1 MALIWQELFHPKG
14 CSMLKNYLLL
24 AFKHMAKQK
33 VFSLINI
40 LGLTVG
46 ITCCLMIFLYIQ
58 HEKSY
63 DKFHKDGDRIYRV
76 VRQADI
82 NGNHS
87 QEDIGYLSGP
97 YSIALKNDY
106 PNFIDRAVR
115 VMPDNDLFAYGNQAF
130 NEQRVYITDTDFF
143 QLFNFNLIKGDPALV
158 LKNPHS
164 IVLTESSAKKYFG
177 NQDPIGKVLK
187 MNQEM
192 PLEVTGI
199 CKDVPTNSHMV
210 FDMVIPI
217 NNFGYFDSTF
227 MFPNNGLFVYL
238 KLKPHIDPSQLT
250 AQFPHFMNKYMG
262 KWLVNTGLKVSLGME
277 KLDDIYFQH
286 LTYDQVKH
294 GDKTVVYIFMSI
306 AILILSIACINF
318 MNLATARINDRSK
331 EVGLRKVLGAVRK
344 QLIGQFIFE
353 SFLYATLSSML
364 ALVFLQVFMPAY
376 NGLVGYVSDP
386 FWTNGSVY
394 LFLGAIILII
404 GFLAGL
410 YPALVLSS
418 LSPIETL
425 KGKFKVGKN
434 GSFFRKVL
442 VVFQFSISVL
452 LIICITVIMC
462 QMRYVQK
469 TDLGF
474 NKEQSLVVKLDN
486 HAIQDKRVLFKHE
499 VENDP
504 SVISSSFMAGE
515 PGGFHDDY
523 TFEVESKPDQK
534 VMSNTE
540 FSDFQFTK
548 TLGLKII
555 AGRDFSTQ
563 FTTDSTDA
571 VLINRTAAQKVM
583 GLTPDQ
589 AVGKWIQ
596 STIRDDK
603 RRRVVG
609 VVEDYHFESLRKEI
623 GPIVISTYKDWRV
636 AVIRLKPGNPQE
648 AIERIQKIYAEAAP
662 GYPFEYNFLDTSFN
676 DHYKD
681 DLRQG
686 RILTLFS
693 ALAIFI
699 ACLGLFGLASY
710 TAMKRTKEIGVRKV
724 LGSSVQSVVILLS
737 KDLLRP
743 VLLATLLA
751 IPISW
756 YVMSQWLNGFAYRIT
771 LQWWMFAGA
780 ALVAI
785 SIALLT
791 VSSQAFKA
799 ALTNPVKSLRSE

>member
-1 MALIWQELFHPKG
+1 
-14 CSMLKNYLLL
+14 MLKNYLLL

-63 DKFHKDGDRIYRV
+63 DRFHKDGDRIYRV

-82 NGNHS
+82 NGANT
-87 QEDIGYLSGP
+87 QEDIGFLSGP
-97 YSIALKNDY
+97 YSIALRNDFPQY
-106 PNFIDRAVR
+106 IERAVR
-115 VMPDNDLFAYGNQAF
+115 VNPDNDLFSYGTQAY

-164 IVLTESSAKKYFG
+164 IVLTESTAKKYFG
-177 NQDPIGKVLK
+177 NADPIGKVLK
-187 MNQEM
+187 MNQDL
-192 PLEVTGI
+192 PLQVTGI
-199 CKDVPTNSHMV
+199 CKDAPTNSHMV

-217 NNFGYFDSTF
+217 NNFGYFDSLS

-238 KLKPHIDPSQLT
+238 KLKPNVNPSALT
-250 AQFPHFMNKYMG
+250 AQFPHFMDKYMG
-262 KWLVNTGLKVSLGME
+262 KYLVNTGVKIGLGLE
-277 KLDDIYFQH
+277 QLHDIYFQH

-294 GDKTVVYIFMSI
+294 GDKKVVYIFMSI

-331 EVGLRKVLGAVRK
+331 EVGLRKVLGAVRR
-344 QLIGQFIFE
+344 QLIGQFILE
-353 SFLYATLSSML
+353 SFLYATLSSLL
-364 ALVFLQVFMPAY
+364 ALAFLQLCLPAY
-376 NGLVGYVSDP
+376 SGLIGYVADP
-386 FWTNGSVY
+386 FWSNSSVY
-394 LFLGAIILII
+394 LFLGSIIVII

-434 GSFFRKVL
+434 GAFFRKVL

-462 QMRYVQK
+462 QMRYVQN

-474 NKEQSLVVKLDN
+474 DKEQSLVVKLDN
-486 HAIQDKRVLFKHE
+486 NAIQDKRLLFKHE

-504 SVISSSFMAGE
+504 SVISTAFMSGE
-515 PGGFHDDY
+515 PGGFHDIY
-523 TFEVESKPDQK
+523 TFETEVMPGQK
-534 VMSNTE
+534 VMYNTE
-540 FSDFQFTK
+540 FTDFQFTK

-555 AGRDFSTQ
+555 AGRDFSPQ
-563 FTTDSTDA
+563 YPSDSTEA
-571 VLINRTAAQKVM
+571 VLINRTTAKKM
-583 GLTPDQ
+583 GLSPDQ
-589 AVGKWIQ
+589 AIGKWIQ
-596 STIRDDK
+596 STQRNNE
-603 RRRVVG
+603 RRSIIG
-609 VVEDYHFESLRKEI
+609 VVEDYHYESLRKEI
-623 GPIVISTYKDWRV
+623 GPMVISTYKDWRV

-648 AIERIQKIYAEAAP
+648 AIARLQKIYAEAAP
-662 GYPFEYNFLDTSFN
+662 GYPFEYNFLDASFN
-676 DHYKD
+676 EHYKD
-681 DLRQG
+681 DIRQG
-686 RILTLFS
+686 NILTLFS

-737 KDLLRP
+737 KDLLKP
-743 VLLATLLA
+743 VVLATLLS

-756 YVMSQWLNGFAYRIT
+756 YIMDKWLEGFAYRIT
-771 LQWWMFAGA
+771 LQWWMFVGA

-785 SIALLT
+785 GIALLT